1 MYYFIL
7 IAVEPKIE
15 LYSIR
20 TEHINNAFIK
30 KTNKDKNIW
39 KIKIKIAVKLKVGH
53 RKIFQIKKKIT
64 PSSRII
70 LSRI

>member
-15 LYSIR
+15 LYNIR

-53 RKIFQIKKKIT
+53 RKIFQIKKIT